1 MGNDNVI
8 NAGFVDGKSGDVNV
22 HVGVGG
28 GSSEGIVINACFG
41 GNGMVSVL
49 VVLMLYQ
56 WQCW

>member
-1 MGNDNVI
+1 VGSNNIISV
-8 NAGFVDGKSGDVNV
+8 GFVDGKSGDVNV

-28 GSSEGIVINACFG
+28 GSNEDIGNNVCFC

-49 VVLMLYQ
+49 VVLLLYQ